1 MIISFPPC
9 NQNLSV
15 GNQADFIEISNL
27 LLCNEINLT
36 VMSLLF
42 SKRPHAHLQIPKP
55 MTYGI
60 CVSFAH
66 GNNAYKELSGVWSEG
81 HMDIT
86 SRTL

>member
-9 NQNLSV
+9 NQNLSFE
-15 GNQADFIEISNL
+15 NQADFIEISNL

-42 SKRPHAHLQIPKP
+42 SKRPHAHLQIPEP

-60 CVSFAH
+60 CFSFAH
-66 GNNAYKELSGVWSEG
+66 GNNAY
-81 HMDIT
+81 
-86 SRTL
+86 